1 MDRPI
6 FTTGSTYHPSLASS
20 PTTRVP
26 LPLTA
31 VAYLCGPA
39 VHFVLCFILQPEGAF
54 DCPRCPGWC
63 LSLCDAAAVACN
75 ACTATCCCCAIY
87 RCLLLLPAVLS
98 LLLFGER
105 GELAVNYFG
114 NKLLLPPSTVWG
126 WGLQGWWCLWGRG
139 GSKLLR

>member
-1 MDRPI
+1 M
-6 FTTGSTYHPSLASS
+6 
-20 PTTRVP
+20 VP
-26 LPLTA
+26 LPLPA

-39 VHFVLCFILQPEGAF
+39 VHFVLCFFCNLKVHLIVL
-54 DCPRCPGWC
+54 
-63 LSLCDAAAVACN
+63 VAQDGVF
-75 ACTATCCCCAIY
+75 CCAM
-87 RCLLLLPAVLS
+87 LLLSSAMRALLPAVVVQSTAACCFCPLFLS

-114 NKLLLPPSTVWG
+114 NKLLPPPSTVWG